1 MQATIQD
8 QIRYTLRNLGFAPH
22 HAGYKL
28 LITAILLYMQDM
40 TMSITKEIYPALVKQ
55 FRLYSAVSIEHS
67 MRYAISEAWTH
78 GPQEAWNQYFPQQM
92 KAPSNM
98 AFISMLAEHLR

>member
-8 QIRYTLRNLGFAPH
+8 QIRHTLRNLGFAPH

-28 LITAILLYMQDM
+28 LIAAILLYMQDM

-55 FRLYSAVSIEHS
+55 FRLYSAASIEHS

-78 GPQEAWNQYFPQQM
+78 GPREAWNQYFPQQM